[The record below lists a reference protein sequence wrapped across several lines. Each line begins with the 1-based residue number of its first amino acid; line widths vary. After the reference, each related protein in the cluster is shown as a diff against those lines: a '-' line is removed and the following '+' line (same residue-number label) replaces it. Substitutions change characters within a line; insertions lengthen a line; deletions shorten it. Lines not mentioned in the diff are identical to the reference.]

1 VQEKQI
7 TALMRPGYEYLDEAG
22 VSGRLASRKRHPK
35 AFDIAAV
42 EWDGRLRRE
51 NLLLRNFLLANPKES
66 RRYEQDKRKLV
77 TQGVSSFLQYS
88 ERKEALAAELPRRAE
103 ARAGRGFS

>member
-1 VQEKQI
+1 L
-7 TALMRPGYEYLDEAG
+7 T
-22 VSGRLASRKRHPK
+22 
-35 AFDIAAV
+35 
-42 EWDGRLRRE
+42 RE